1 MDTRASQSS
10 PLRVA
15 RGLGRFPPPKHLGTA
30 PLPLGSSQGQASPGL
45 ELHANH
51 IEMIA
56 RSRRGP
62 TWERYSQGWVQWT
75 TFAQGRGKPP
85 LPVEP
90 VEFARFLAEA
100 RDKNIGYMQAK
111 MRICA
116 AKAFS
121 AISGHPFPEDHPLIK
136 GYRAGARQT
145 KMVIRPKANPI
156 FASDIPHE
164 RAPGGLPPPPPS

>member
-1 MDTRASQSS
+1 
-10 PLRVA
+10 
-15 RGLGRFPPPKHLGTA
+15 
-30 PLPLGSSQGQASPGL
+30 
-45 ELHANH
+45 
-51 IEMIA
+51 MIA

-100 RDKNIGYMQAK
+100 RDKNFGYMQAK

-164 RAPGGLPPPPPS
+164 RAPGGLPPPSPVIKTGGSQYWRPRP